1 MTYYYEFLNDKS
13 SKFWEASQK
22 AKEVTVRYGKI
33 DATGI
38 TKTFPFDTPKEAK
51 DFLNKKRMEKE
62 KKGYKTTKKKK
73 PSCSS
78 DKSLNFLGDKIECM
92 KQADIININKMK
104 LDNFFTIFLSEG
116 TTLDEVLL

>member
-1 MTYYYEFLNDKS
+1 MTYYYEFMNDKS

-38 TKTFPFDTPKEAK
+38 IKTFPFDTPKEAK

-62 KKGYKTTKKKK
+62 KKGYKTIKKKK
-73 PSCSS
+73 PICSS
-78 DKSLNFLGDKIECM
+78 DKSLNSKSKKCVP
-92 KQADIININKMK
+92 KPKPK
-104 LDNFFTIFLSEG
+104 LIKEHKRSTWSHCLYR
-116 TTLDEVLL
+116 